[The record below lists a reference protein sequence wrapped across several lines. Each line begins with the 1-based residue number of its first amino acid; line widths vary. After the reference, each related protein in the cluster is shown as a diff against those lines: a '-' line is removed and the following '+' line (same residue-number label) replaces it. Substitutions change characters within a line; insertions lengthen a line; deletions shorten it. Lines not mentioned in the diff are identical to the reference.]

1 MRRSTVLSLLLQKGF
16 PAIDN
21 ATEVNLQPKTFVSM
35 IMNRYLLNTAKGS
48 KEKKLSRYL
57 KNQHPGYIFRATVY
71 ELIFALHIDALFG
84 CCDV

>member
-1 MRRSTVLSLLLQKGF
+1 
-16 PAIDN
+16 
-21 ATEVNLQPKTFVSM
+21 
-35 IMNRYLLNTAKGS
+35 MNRYLLNTAKGS